1 MWLAAA
7 GAILVAAGLLW
18 SLVLPLN
25 KALWTGSF
33 VLVSGGFA
41 ALILAACHQLL
52 DVRRAGRWA
61 RPFLWLGFNPLAI
74 YFLAELVGHLLDAPW
89 PGQIGQTMT
98 LRAWAFWSV
107 LSPRAGEIPEE
118 WLSLFFAIL
127 AVTWWTA
134 VAGVLYRRRIRIR
147 V

>member
-1 MWLAAA
+1 
-7 GAILVAAGLLW
+7 
-18 SLVLPLN
+18 
-25 KALWTGSF
+25 
-33 VLVSGGFA
+33 
-41 ALILAACHQLL
+41 
-52 DVRRAGRWA
+52 
-61 RPFLWLGFNPLAI
+61 
-74 YFLAELVGHLLDAPW
+74 LVGHLLDAPW